1 MVPIG
6 GGRVFLLRAPWPAP
20 LGSLTTGLA
29 TGLKTGLTTG
39 LAAGLK
45 TALLPTA
52 LLLTG
57 CGAVHKFG
65 GSAPGQ
71 RLQVVTTILP
81 ITIFTR
87 AVAGDCAEVMPLM
100 PSNIGPHDF
109 QATPDQLVRLRHADV
124 LVKNGLGL
132 EVFLDKLIANAD
144 NPRLRLIDSS
154 QGIAPLASAGHDHD
168 HDHDHGH
175 PKAKAKVDAGPN
187 PHIWLDPMRAIQQVN
202 GIRDGLIA
210 AQPSCSAK
218 FTANAASYTAQL
230 RRLDAE
236 LAQKLK
242 PYAGKTFVTFHDF
255 TPYFAARYQLK
266 TNFLVDM
273 PEENPTPADLRRVL
287 QQVNASGLR
296 ALLSEPQLDSKS
308 FEALASDLGVK
319 IGSFDSLE
327 SGPTAAASQG
337 DYYLQTMRRNGDAL
351 ATAFGG

>member
-6 GGRVFLLRAPWPAP
+6 GGRVFLLRAPWPAQ
-20 LGSLTTGLA
+20 LVSLA
-29 TGLKTGLTTG
+29 TGLKTGLKTG
-39 LAAGLK
+39 LA
-45 TALLPTA
+45 TALLPAA

-57 CGAVHKFG
+57 CGAVHRLAG
-65 GSAPGQ
+65 GAPGR
-71 RLQVVTTILP
+71 RLQVVTTFLP

-87 AVAGDCAEVMPLM
+87 AVAGDCAEVTPLM
-100 PSNIGPHDF
+100 PTNIGPHDF
-109 QATPDQLVRLRHADV
+109 QATPDQLMRLRHADV

-154 QGIAPLASAGHDHD
+154 QGIATLASAGHDH
-168 HDHDHGH
+168 GQ
-175 PKAKAKVDAGPN
+175 PEAKAKADAGPN
-187 PHIWLDPMRAIQQVN
+187 PHIWLDPVLAIQQVN

-210 AQPSCSAK
+210 AQPSCRTK

-230 RRLDAE
+230 HRLDAE

-287 QQVNASGLR
+287 QQVKASGLK
-296 ALLSEPQLDSKS
+296 ALLSEPQLGNSS
-308 FEALASDLGVK
+308 FEALASDLGVR
-319 IGSFDSLE
+319 IGRFDSLE
-327 SGPTAAASQG
+327 SGPTAAVSQG
-337 DYYLQTMRRNGDAL
+337 DYYIQTMGRNGDAL
-351 ATAFGG
+351 VTAFGG

>member
-6 GGRVFLLRAPWPAP
+6 GGRVFLLRAPWPAQ
-20 LGSLTTGLA
+20 LVSLATGLT
-29 TGLKTGLTTG
+29 TGLKTGL
-39 LAAGLK
+39 A
-45 TALLPTA
+45 TALLPAA
-52 LLLTG
+52 LLLAG
-57 CGAVHKFG
+57 CGTVHRLAG
-65 GSAPGQ
+65 GAPGR
-71 RLQVVTTILP
+71 RLQVVTTFLP

-87 AVAGDCAEVMPLM
+87 AVAGDCAEVTPLM
-100 PSNIGPHDF
+100 PTNIGPHDF
-109 QATPDQLVRLRHADV
+109 QATPDQLMRLRHADV

-144 NPRLRLIDSS
+144 NPHLRLIDSS
-154 QGIAPLASAGHDHD
+154 QGIATLASAA
-168 HDHDHGH
+168 HDHGH
-175 PKAKAKVDAGPN
+175 DHGHGQPEAKAKADAGPN
-187 PHIWLDPMRAIQQVN
+187 PHIWLDPVLAIQQVN

-210 AQPSCSAK
+210 AQPSCRTK

-230 RRLDAE
+230 HRLDAE

-242 PYAGKTFVTFHDF
+242 PHAGKTFVTFHDF

-287 QQVNASGLR
+287 QQVKASGLK
-296 ALLSEPQLDSKS
+296 ALLSEPQLGNSS

-319 IGSFDSLE
+319 IGRFDSLE

-337 DYYLQTMRRNGDAL
+337 DYYIKTMGRNGDAL
-351 ATAFGG
+351 VTAFGG

>member
-20 LGSLTTGLA
+20 LVSLATGLTTGLTIGLK
-29 TGLKTGLTTG
+29 TGLKTGL
-39 LAAGLK
+39 A
-45 TALLPTA
+45 TALLPAA
-52 LLLTG
+52 LLLAG
-57 CGAVHKFG
+57 CGAVHRLAG
-65 GSAPGQ
+65 GAPGR
-71 RLQVVTTILP
+71 RLQVVTTFLP

-87 AVAGDCAEVMPLM
+87 AVAGDCADVTPLM

-109 QATPDQLVRLRHADV
+109 QATPDQLMRLRHADV

-154 QGIAPLASAGHDHD
+154 QGIAPLESAAHGHDHA
-168 HDHDHGH
+168 HDHGH
-175 PKAKAKVDAGPN
+175 PEAKAKDEAVPN
-187 PHIWLDPMRAIQQVN
+187 PHIWLDPVLAIQQVN

-210 AQPSCSAK
+210 AQPSCRTK

-287 QQVNASGLR
+287 QQVKASGLK
-296 ALLSEPQLDSKS
+296 ALLSEPQLGNSS

-319 IGSFDSLE
+319 IGRFDSLE

-337 DYYLQTMRRNGDAL
+337 DYYIQTMGRNGDAL
-351 ATAFGG
+351 VTAFGG

>member
-1 MVPIG
+1 
-6 GGRVFLLRAPWPAP
+6 
-20 LGSLTTGLA
+20 
-29 TGLKTGLTTG
+29 
-39 LAAGLK
+39 
-45 TALLPTA
+45 
-52 LLLTG
+52 
-57 CGAVHKFG
+57 
-65 GSAPGQ
+65 
-71 RLQVVTTILP
+71 
-81 ITIFTR
+81 
-87 AVAGDCAEVMPLM
+87 
-100 PSNIGPHDF
+100 
-109 QATPDQLVRLRHADV
+109 V

-154 QGIAPLASAGHDHD
+154 QGIAPLESAAHDNGHDHD
-168 HDHDHGH
+168 H
-175 PKAKAKVDAGPN
+175 PEANTKVGAGPN
-187 PHIWLDPMRAIQQVN
+187 PHIWLDPMLAIQQVN

-210 AQPSCSAK
+210 AQPSCNAK

-287 QQVNASGLR
+287 QQVKASGLR
-296 ALLSEPQLDSKS
+296 ALLSEPQLDSSS

-327 SGPTAAASQG
+327 SGPPAAASQG
-337 DYYLQTMRRNGDAL
+337 AYYIQTMRRNGDAL
-351 ATAFGG
+351 VTAFGG

>member
-6 GGRVFLLRAPWPAP
+6 GGRVSLLRAPWPAP
-20 LGSLTTGLA
+20 LVSLATGLT
-29 TGLKTGLTTG
+29 TGLKTGL
-39 LAAGLK
+39 A
-45 TALLPTA
+45 TALLPAA
-52 LLLTG
+52 LLLAG
-57 CGAVHKFG
+57 CGAVHRLAG
-65 GSAPGQ
+65 GAPGS
-71 RLQVVTTILP
+71 RLQVVTTFLP

-100 PSNIGPHDF
+100 PSNVGPHDF
-109 QATPDQLVRLRHADV
+109 QATPDQLMRLRHADV

-154 QGIAPLASAGHDHD
+154 QGIATLESAAHGHDH
-168 HDHDHGH
+168 G
-175 PKAKAKVDAGPN
+175 PAEAKAKVDAGPN
-187 PHIWLDPMRAIQQVN
+187 PHIWLDPLRAIQQVN

-218 FTANAASYTAQL
+218 FTANAANYTAQL

-287 QQVNASGLR
+287 QQVKASGLR
-296 ALLSEPQLDSKS
+296 ALLSEPQLGNSS
-308 FEALASDLGVK
+308 FEALASDLGVR
-319 IGSFDSLE
+319 IGRFDSLE

-337 DYYLQTMRRNGDAL
+337 NYYIQTMDRNGDAL
-351 ATAFGG
+351 VTAFGG

>member
-6 GGRVFLLRAPWPAP
+6 GGRVFVLRAPWPAP
-20 LGSLTTGLA
+20 LASLA
-29 TGLKTGLTTG
+29 TGLKAGLKT
-39 LAAGLK
+39 GLK
-45 TALLPTA
+45 TALLPAALLPAA
-52 LLLTG
+52 LLLTS

-87 AVAGDCAEVMPLM
+87 AVAGDCAEVMPLI
-100 PSNIGPHDF
+100 PSNVGPHDF
-109 QATPDQLVRLRHADV
+109 QANPDQLVRLRHADV

-154 QGIAPLASAGHDHD
+154 QGIATLESAAHDHG
-168 HDHDHGH
+168 HDHGH
-175 PKAKAKVDAGPN
+175 PEANAKVGAGPN
-187 PHIWLDPMRAIQQVN
+187 PHIWLDPVLAIQQVN

-210 AQPSCSAK
+210 AQPSCRTK

-230 RRLDAE
+230 RRLNAE
-236 LAQKLK
+236 LAQKLN

-287 QQVNASGLR
+287 QQVKASGLT
-296 ALLSEPQLDSKS
+296 ALLSEPQLDSSS

-351 ATAFGG
+351 VTAFGG

>member
-1 MVPIG
+1 
-6 GGRVFLLRAPWPAP
+6 
-20 LGSLTTGLA
+20 
-29 TGLKTGLTTG
+29 
-39 LAAGLK
+39 
-45 TALLPTA
+45 
-52 LLLTG
+52 
-57 CGAVHKFG
+57 
-65 GSAPGQ
+65 
-71 RLQVVTTILP
+71 VVTTFLP

-87 AVAGDCAEVMPLM
+87 AVAGDCADVTPLM

-109 QATPDQLVRLRHADV
+109 QATPDQLMRLRHADV

-154 QGIAPLASAGHDHD
+154 RGITPLESAAHDHG
-168 HDHDHGH
+168 HDHGH
-175 PKAKAKVDAGPN
+175 PEAMAKDEAVPN
-187 PHIWLDPMRAIQQVN
+187 PHIWLDPVLAIQQVN

-210 AQPSCSAK
+210 AQPSCRTK
-218 FTANAASYTAQL
+218 FTANAANYTAQL

-273 PEENPTPADLRRVL
+273 PEENPTPADLQRVL
-287 QQVNASGLR
+287 QQVKASGLR
-296 ALLSEPQLDSKS
+296 ALLSEPQLGNSNSS

-319 IGSFDSLE
+319 IGRFDSLE

-337 DYYLQTMRRNGDAL
+337 DYYIQTMGRNGDAL
-351 ATAFGG
+351 VTAFGG

>member
-1 MVPIG
+1 
-6 GGRVFLLRAPWPAP
+6 
-20 LGSLTTGLA
+20 
-29 TGLKTGLTTG
+29 
-39 LAAGLK
+39 
-45 TALLPTA
+45 
-52 LLLTG
+52 
-57 CGAVHKFG
+57 
-65 GSAPGQ
+65 
-71 RLQVVTTILP
+71 VVTTFLP

-87 AVAGDCAEVMPLM
+87 AVAGDCADVMPLM
-100 PSNIGPHDF
+100 PTNIGPHDF
-109 QATPDQLVRLRHADV
+109 QATPDQLMRLRHADV

-154 QGIAPLASAGHDHD
+154 QGIVTLASAAHDHA
-168 HDHDHGH
+168 HDHGH
-175 PKAKAKVDAGPN
+175 DHGQPEARAKTDTGPN
-187 PHIWLDPMRAIQQVN
+187 PHIWLDPLRAIQQVN

-210 AQPSCSAK
+210 AQPSCRTK
-218 FTANAASYTAQL
+218 FTANAANYTAQL

-287 QQVNASGLR
+287 QQVKASGLK
-296 ALLSEPQLDSKS
+296 ALLSEPQLDNSS

-319 IGSFDSLE
+319 IGRFDSLE
-327 SGPTAAASQG
+327 SGPTAAASQR
-337 DYYLQTMRRNGDAL
+337 DYYIQTMGRNGDAL
-351 ATAFGG
+351 VTAFGG